1 MNKRFLNYSS
11 ELSIGDGCV
20 AVVLTKRRELEEVG
34 E

>member
-11 ELSIGDGCV
+11 EFSESDGSV
-20 AVVLTKRRELEEVG
+20 AVVQTKRWELEEVG